1 MTCRICDETPCVC
14 DRTGSGTTNGKIR
27 STYTPA
33 PHGITEEEF
42 GLNLYAAIKTI
53 GGLLAVQDQINAA
66 VHRGQPY
73 DRQVATRDKLK
84 AELVPVMTK
93 LKAGE
98 VAEILDRYPFV
109 ATL

>member
-1 MTCRICDETPCVC
+1 MTR
-14 DRTGSGTTNGKIR
+14 
-27 STYTPA
+27 
-33 PHGITEEEF
+33 EEF
-42 GLNLYAAIKTI
+42 GLDLYESIRII
-53 GGLLAVQDQINAA
+53 GGLLAVQDQLNAA

-73 DRQVATRDKLK
+73 EKQVATRDKLK